1 MTSRRQ
7 LGCAV
12 LWLAACGTLSGCG
25 FHPLYAENGR
35 VDAPAAL
42 GEIFVARIPERV
54 GQELREALQA
64 RLDGSGSAARKRFEL
79 TASYYIEQQT
89 LSIQQDNSST
99 RVRLIG
105 HVSWS
110 LRSDIPSAP
119 IVTSGMARA
128 LDGNNIVDE
137 QFFYADLQTTA
148 AQQRLAGALADQ
160 VTQQL
165 AIYFEQHPNVG

>member
-1 MTSRRQ
+1 MTGRRQ
-7 LGCAV
+7 LGVAV
-12 LWLAACGTLSGCG
+12 LRLAACGALGGCG
-25 FHPLYAENGR
+25 FRPLYAENGQS
-35 VDAPAAL
+35 DAPAAL
-42 GEIFVARIPERV
+42 GEIFVLRIPERT
-54 GQELREALQA
+54 GQELRQALQA
-64 RLDGSGSAARKRFEL
+64 RLDGSGSASRKRFEL

-119 IVTSGMARA
+119 LVASGFARA

-137 QFFYADLQTTA
+137 QFFYADLQNAA

-165 AIYFEQHPNVG
+165 AIYFEQHPTAG

>member
-7 LGCAV
+7 LGVVA
-12 LWLAACGTLSGCG
+12 LRLAACGALGGCG
-25 FHPLYAENGR
+25 FHPLYAENSR

-42 GEIFVARIPERV
+42 GEIFVARIPERT
-54 GQELREALQA
+54 GQELRQALQA
-64 RLDGSGSAARKRFEL
+64 RLDGSGSASRKRFEL
-79 TASYYIEQQT
+79 TASYFIEQQT

-99 RVRLIG
+99 RSRLIG
-105 HVSWS
+105 HVSWL
-110 LRSDIPSAP
+110 LRSDIPQAP
-119 IVTSGMARA
+119 IITSGFARA

-137 QFFYADLQTTA
+137 QFFYADLQTAA

-165 AIYFEQHPNVG
+165 AVYFEQHPNAA